1 MNDFGGLGQE
11 PSLLPVIIPEPVL
24 PPPSPE
30 VEEKMKEIIEKEEE
44 KEQMQ
49 QIFNWSKLGSILGM
63 ISLIITL
70 VWRRE

>member
-11 PSLLPVIIPEPVL
+11 PSLLPVITPEPIL